1 MWGSSQHGH
10 KRVQMQVADFPRSL
24 RAMFA
29 VFLILFFFNALYALA
44 FLTAIWTW
52 RIDPGVA
59 ILIGTLGVCILGW
72 VGIAT
77 LIRSQE
83 HRAVLDMEAR
93 QHQHTLDL
101 DREGKRID
109 ENRALLMAALRA
121 EITGLMHRAED
132 AIQFSNIMQS
142 WLQEMIAAKAPNSPA
157 SFKWPTFKA
166 PVYQANVSNVGL
178 LGASLGADVV
188 SVMTGTGIIDPPATI
203 NRPISNEVVA
213 KLYAGLETAM
223 REWREDLYHVTLR
236 IRARE
241 EGTSD
246 PGTLLEAQ
254 IKGKQEKE
262 KDERDIAASIPPV
275 PRTKRQQEKVKKE
288 RIVE

>member
-1 MWGSSQHGH
+1 
-10 KRVQMQVADFPRSL
+10 
-24 RAMFA
+24 
-29 VFLILFFFNALYALA
+29 
-44 FLTAIWTW
+44 
-52 RIDPGVA
+52 
-59 ILIGTLGVCILGW
+59 
-72 VGIAT
+72 
-77 LIRSQE
+77 
-83 HRAVLDMEAR
+83 MEAR

-132 AIQFSNIMQS
+132 TIQSSNIMRS
-142 WLQEMIAAKAPNSPA
+142 WLQEMIAAKAPNSLA

-166 PVYQANVSNVGL
+166 PVYQVNVSNIGL

-188 SVMTGTGIIDPPATI
+188 SVMTRTGIIGPPATI
-203 NRPISNEVVA
+203 DRPISNEVVA
-213 KLYAGLETAM
+213 KLYAGLENAM
-223 REWREDLYHVTLR
+223 REWREDLYHVALR

-254 IKGKQEKE
+254 LKRKQEKE
-262 KDERDIAASIPPV
+262 KDERDIAASTPPV

-288 RIVE
+288 RRVE

>member
-1 MWGSSQHGH
+1 
-10 KRVQMQVADFPRSL
+10 
-24 RAMFA
+24 MFA
-29 VFLILFFFNALYALA
+29 VLLILFFFNALYALA
-44 FLTAIWTW
+44 FFTAIWTW

-59 ILIGTLGVCILGW
+59 VLIGTLGLCILGW
-72 VGIAT
+72 IGIAT

-132 AIQFSNIMQS
+132 TIQSSNIMRS
-142 WLQEMIAAKAPNSPA
+142 WLQEMIAAKAPNSLA

-166 PVYQANVSNVGL
+166 PVYQVNVSNIGL

-188 SVMTGTGIIDPPATI
+188 SVMTRTGIIGPPATI
-203 NRPISNEVVA
+203 DRPISNEVVA
-213 KLYAGLETAM
+213 KLYAGLENAM
-223 REWREDLYHVTLR
+223 REWREDLYHVALR

-254 IKGKQEKE
+254 LKRKQEKE
-262 KDERDIAASIPPV
+262 KDERDIAASTPPV

>member
-1 MWGSSQHGH
+1 MWGSSQHEH

-24 RAMFA
+24 RALFA

-44 FLTAIWTW
+44 FFTAIWTW

-59 ILIGTLGVCILGW
+59 VLIGTLGLCILGW
-72 VGIAT
+72 IGIAT

-132 AIQFSNIMQS
+132 TIKSSNIMQS
-142 WLQEMIAAKAPNSPA
+142 WLQEMIAAKAPNSA
-157 SFKWPTFKA
+157 AAFKWPTFNA
-166 PVYQANVSNVGL
+166 PVYQANVSNIGL

-188 SVMTGTGIIDPPATI
+188 SVMTRTGIIDPPATI
-203 NRPISNEVVA
+203 DRPMSNEVVA
-213 KLYAGLETAM
+213 ELYAGLENAM
-223 REWREDLYHVTLR
+223 REWREDLCHVALR

-241 EGTSD
+241 EGTLD

-254 IKGKQEKE
+254 IKRKQEKG
-262 KDERDIAASIPPV
+262 KDERDIAASTAPV

>member
-1 MWGSSQHGH
+1 
-10 KRVQMQVADFPRSL
+10 
-24 RAMFA
+24 
-29 VFLILFFFNALYALA
+29 LFFFNALYALA
-44 FLTAIWTW
+44 FFTAIWTW

-132 AIQFSNIMQS
+132 TIKSSNIMQS
-142 WLQEMIAAKAPNSPA
+142 WLQEIIAAKAPNSPA

-166 PVYQANVSNVGL
+166 PVYQANVSNIGL

-188 SVMTGTGIIDPPATI
+188 SVMTRTGIIDSPATI

-213 KLYAGLETAM
+213 KLYAGLEDAM
-223 REWREDLYHVTLR
+223 REWREDLCHVALR

-241 EGTSD
+241 EGTSE
-246 PGTLLEAQ
+246 PGPLLEAQ
-254 IKGKQEKE
+254 IKRKQEE
-262 KDERDIAASIPPV
+262 KDERDIAASTPPV
-275 PRTKRQQEKVKKE
+275 PRTKRQQEKAKKE
-288 RIVE
+288 RIIE